1 MPSEEAARYP
11 YDEIAQRILAMG
23 RLAAD
28 RLDPLTLQEFR
39 TRVIE
44 RRAQYDHPVLREWLR
59 LADEGPDAV
68 RRMLRDETEFGRYM
82 RSMVSLRGLV
92 SREERDEFFRATTSN
107 EDHGRTQ
114 RAR

>member
-1 MPSEEAARYP
+1 MPPETAARYP

-23 RLAAD
+23 RLAAE
-28 RLDPLTLQEFR
+28 RLDLGTLQEFR
-39 TRVIE
+39 TRIVQ

-59 LADEGPDAV
+59 LADDGPDAV
-68 RRMLRDETEFGRYM
+68 RRMLCNETEFGRYM

-92 SREERDEFFRATTSN
+92 SREERNAFFRDDSVGENRDRA
-107 EDHGRTQ
+107 E